1 MVTFWLILIL
11 HPESRRGSSVA
22 VTDPQEPQPFLPF
35 AAVRFGGK
43 KKKKMITHKS
53 AVQMI
58 EGFILLL
65 FKAMKLS
72 RGFTW
77 SKIMSTE
84 QVGKDE
90 LANKSEVSLLAFVCL
105 I

>member
-1 MVTFWLILIL
+1 
-11 HPESRRGSSVA
+11 
-22 VTDPQEPQPFLPF
+22 
-35 AAVRFGGK
+35 
-43 KKKKMITHKS
+43 
-53 AVQMI
+53 MI

-77 SKIMSTE
+77 SKIMGTE

>member
-1 MVTFWLILIL
+1 
-11 HPESRRGSSVA
+11 
-22 VTDPQEPQPFLPF
+22 
-35 AAVRFGGK
+35 
-43 KKKKMITHKS
+43 
-53 AVQMI
+53 MI

-65 FKAMKLS
+65 IKAMKLP

-77 SKIMSTE
+77 SKIMGTE

-90 LANKSEVSLLAFVCL
+90 LVANKSEVGLLAFVCL

>member
-1 MVTFWLILIL
+1 
-11 HPESRRGSSVA
+11 
-22 VTDPQEPQPFLPF
+22 
-35 AAVRFGGK
+35 
-43 KKKKMITHKS
+43 MITHKS

-77 SKIMSTE
+77 SKIMGTE

-90 LANKSEVSLLAFVCL
+90 LVANKSEVSLLAFVCL